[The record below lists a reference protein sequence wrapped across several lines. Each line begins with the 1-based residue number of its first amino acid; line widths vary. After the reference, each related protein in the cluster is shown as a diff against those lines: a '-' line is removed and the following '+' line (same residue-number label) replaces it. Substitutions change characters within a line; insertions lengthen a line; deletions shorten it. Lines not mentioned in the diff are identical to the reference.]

1 MKTTL
6 TMVVLLLWAGLAGA
20 QTLKMINV
28 PPSTPPYTTWVTGLS
43 DTGEVVGYFYGGPI
57 EPYGFWRAPGGTI
70 HKIDPTSRYVTQA
83 LGVNSSGEVVGSVP
97 MYGIEG
103 AFFEIPPAKKPTIFL
118 DHTRSYAT
126 AASSV
131 NDAGWIVVYE
141 NSEIG
146 GDHEGGCS
154 IWTPQHTNADADIP
168 SGASAWCGSINN
180 LNQIVGG
187 VTLTLGG
194 PNEAFMYDL
203 STDSA
208 TVLSVPGA
216 VETWA
221 TAINDSSEV
230 VGNWQDAN
238 GISHGFTWTSVGGYV
253 TFDVPGAVD
262 TRANGINASGA
273 IIGSFDESSAG
284 CFQNN
289 RQGCPQGFLLVN
301 GTFTTIDVPKA
312 LITQLIAINSSG
324 VVLLQS
330 GNINKSGDRVN
341 HTFLYTPAR

>member
-20 QTLKMINV
+20 QTFRMINV
-28 PPSTPPYTTWVTGLS
+28 PPSTPPYTTEVNDLSNTG
-43 DTGEVVGYFYGGPI
+43 VVIGSFYVDAI
-57 EPYGFWRAPGGTI
+57 SPYGFWRGPGGLI
-70 HKIDPTSRYVTQA
+70 HKIDPTSRYLTRA
-83 LGVNSSGEVVGSVP
+83 FGVNSSGEVVGSVP
-97 MYGIEG
+97 MNGIEG

-118 DHTRSYAT
+118 NHTRSYAT

-131 NDAGWIVVYE
+131 NDAGWIVGYE
-141 NSEIG
+141 NFDLREEHG
-146 GDHEGGCS
+146 GGCF
-154 IWTPQHTNADADIP
+154 IYTPQHTNADADIP
-168 SGASAWCGSINN
+168 SGASAGCGSINN

-203 STDSA
+203 STNST

-221 TAINDSSEV
+221 NAINDSSEV

-238 GISHGFTWTSVGGYV
+238 GVSHGFTWTSIGGYV
-253 TFDVPGAVD
+253 SIDVPGAVD
-262 TRANGINASGA
+262 TRASGINASGA

-284 CFQNN
+284 CFQYNP
-289 RQGCPQGFLLVN
+289 QGCPQGFLLVN

-312 LITQLIAINSSG
+312 LITLLIAINNSG

-341 HTFLYTPAR
+341 HTFLYTPAQ